1 MNIKEFNECTEEY
14 NTWRKRQEE
23 KIKTEIIKKA
33 LKLEA
38 IDRAEEI
45 AQNAHVENVS
55 RETLLESTREAY
67 HGGHC
72 MSNYFTNIR
81 VLTKDDQITSLEN
94 KLKSLSHQI
103 ETLQESYIL
112 IEREVDKLKESKE
125 SKQKVRKTC
134 STCQYGGIPVSN
146 EPCQYCK
153 LIGNSFTHWRAQ
165 SCFKCKH
172 FLVEEQEC
180 DNCKSHSN
188 FICK

>member
-1 MNIKEFNECTEEY
+1 MNIKEFNECIEEY
-14 NTWRKRQEE
+14 NTWRKRQVE
-23 KIKTEIIKKA
+23 KLRQELEKN
-33 LKLEA
+33 LKIAE

-45 AQNAHVENVS
+45 AQNAHFENVS
-55 RETLLESTREAY
+55 RETFMIFKPYIEQYYKRVKIENLET
-67 HGGHC
+67 
-72 MSNYFTNIR
+72 
-81 VLTKDDQITSLEN
+81 Q
-94 KLKSLSHQI
+94 LKSLSHQI

-172 FLVEEQEC
+172 FLVEGQEC